1 MGDPVEGSVEQ
12 EHPAV
17 PLLVV
22 AEGCLEGEGC
32 PAGAD
37 SEGADSEGAGS
48 EGAGSEGADYDLSA
62 LLGAEPGPVT
72 AAAAAAAL
80 AAAEDTAVTADG
92 HTAEAVAVDS
102 AQNTAA
108 AVAAAAATAALAAA
122 FAAAHAAGAVDE
134 LTAVVAAALAA
145 AHAAAAV
152 DEVTAVVAA
161 ALTAALAAAHD
172 AVAAAADPAVEDA
185 AVDSVVQYCSEHQP
199 VVQVET
205 AMTAEAAGS
214 HAAPTVG
221 PVAADCAPG
230 VLVPAS
236 WVAVVG
242 TGTGS
247 GREE

>member
-1 MGDPVEGSVEQ
+1 MGDPVEGFVEQ

-32 PAGAD
+32 PAGA
-37 SEGADSEGAGS
+37 GS

-62 LLGAEPGPVT
+62 LLGAEPGPV
-72 AAAAAAAL
+72 AAAAAAAGDT
-80 AAAEDTAVTADG
+80 AETAAEDTAVTADG
-92 HTAEAVAVDS
+92 HTAEAVAVES

-108 AVAAAAATAALAAA
+108 AVAAAAATAA

-134 LTAVVAAALAA
+134 LTAVAAAALAAVAAA
-145 AHAAAAV
+145 AHAAAA
-152 DEVTAVVAA
+152 AA
-161 ALTAALAAAHD
+161 ALT
-172 AVAAAADPAVEDA
+172 AADPAVEDA

-199 VVQVET
+199 VVWKVET
-205 AMTAEAAGS
+205 AMT
-214 HAAPTVG
+214 AAPTVG
-221 PVAADCAPG
+221 PVAADSAPG
-230 VLVPAS
+230 VLVPAL